1 MMKTIGSRIKNLR
14 LEHNLSIQQLA
25 EIVGKSKGNIS
36 GYENDKFEPS
46 AQTIIAIAE
55 YFSVSTDWILK
66 GEKFQNQNSSSI
78 KKSSFSENSIPSLSK
93 ESKKDLEKF
102 ISFLQYKEE
111 QEIAKKQAENIK
123 ETSPNYPTNTI
134 PISEHIKEETRLDI
148 NEEDQEPKKELRILG
163 YTAAGEPID
172 MPDDIYGLGDV
183 IKVPADIKADFA
195 LTVKG
200 DSMEPRI
207 LNGSLVYVKMQDTV
221 DNGQIAIVSINN
233 TVTCK
238 KFKKTKNAI
247 RLESINPS
255 YAPIII
261 DNEDIDFKII
271 GKVIDQ
277 K

>member
-1 MMKTIGSRIKNLR
+1 M
-14 LEHNLSIQQLA
+14 
-25 EIVGKSKGNIS
+25 NIS
-36 GYENDKFEPS
+36 ERIFYLLSRDNKTASELGEYIGVKPS
-46 AQTIIAIAE
+46 SINGWKKGSYPSSKYIEKIAE
-55 YFSVSTDWILK
+55 FFKVSISYLISGHEETTLGIP
-66 GEKFQNQNSSSI
+66 NQSKVDVFYSLN
-78 KKSSFSENSIPSLSK
+78 KSNLDK
-93 ESKKDLEKF
+93 A
-102 ISFLQYKEE
+102 ISYAEFLQYKEDKE
-111 QEIAKKQAENIK
+111 KVDLHLVAEKN
-123 ETSPNYPTNTI
+123 TSYSPSIPTNTI
-134 PISEHIKEETRLDI
+134 SISEHIKEETRLDI

>member
-1 MMKTIGSRIKNLR
+1 MKTIGSRIKNLR

-25 EIVGKSKGNIS
+25 EIVGKSKGNII

-66 GEKFQNQNSSSI
+66 GEKFQNQNSSSP
-78 KKSSFSENSIPSLSK
+78 KKLSLSENSIPSLSK

-111 QEIAKKQAENIK
+111 QEIAKKQTENIK

-134 PISEHIKEETRLDI
+134 PISKYIKEETRLDI
-148 NEEDQEPKKELRILG
+148 NEEDQEPNKELRILG
-163 YTAAGEPID
+163 YTAAGEPIE

-183 IKVPADIKADFA
+183 IKVPADTKADFA

-207 LNGSLVYVKMQDTV
+207 PNGSLVYVKKQDTV

-238 KFKKTKNAI
+238 IFKQKNDVI
-247 RLESINPS
+247 YLHSVNTT
-255 YAPIII
+255 YDPIII

>member
-1 MMKTIGSRIKNLR
+1 MKNIEISTVTSTIIDICKKN
-14 LEHNLSIQQLA
+14 
-25 EIVGKSKGNIS
+25 NIS
-36 GYENDKFEPS
+36 GVELGKILNLKKSPLTDWKNGVSKPTLEHIIIICNHFSISPNEIFNYHFADFTQNLSNENKAEL
-46 AQTIIAIAE
+46 QNYAE
-55 YFSVSTDWILK
+55 Y
-66 GEKFQNQNSSSI
+66 
-78 KKSSFSENSIPSLSK
+78 
-93 ESKKDLEKF
+93 
-102 ISFLQYKEE
+102 LQYKEE

-183 IKVPADIKADFA
+183 IKVPTDTKADFA
-195 LTVKG
+195 LKVKG

-207 LNGSLVYVKMQDTV
+207 PNGSLVYVKKQDTV

-238 KFKKTKNAI
+238 IFKQKNDVI
-247 RLESINPS
+247 YLQSVNTT
-255 YAPIII
+255 YDPIII
-261 DNEDIDFKII
+261 DNAAIDFQII

-277 K
+277 R

>member
-1 MMKTIGSRIKNLR
+1 MKIIERVFML
-14 LEHNLSIQQLA
+14 LEEKGKKAADLA
-25 EIVGKSKGNIS
+25 RFLNIS
-36 GYENDKFEPS
+36 TSVTSTWKTRGTNPPSEYIAQICEFLDVPIDFLITGKTQKNNNAIPIFEKLSPT
-46 AQTIIAIAE
+46 AQIEIEQYAQYLLYKNE
-55 YFSVSTDWILK
+55 
-66 GEKFQNQNSSSI
+66 
-78 KKSSFSENSIPSLSK
+78 
-93 ESKKDLEKF
+93 
-102 ISFLQYKEE
+102 FLQYKEE
-111 QEIAKKQAENIK
+111 KEKSHLHMVAEKQAPY
-123 ETSPNYPTNTI
+123 SPDKNRS
-134 PISEHIKEETRLDI
+134 PIIIGHIKEETDSVK
-148 NEEDQEPKKELRILG
+148 EKELHILG

-183 IKVPADIKADFA
+183 IKVPANTKADFA

-238 KFKKTKNAI
+238 KFKKMKNAI
-247 RLESINPS
+247 RLESINAS

-271 GKVIDQ
+271 GKVINP

>member
-102 ISFLQYKEE
+102 ISFLQYKE
-111 QEIAKKQAENIK
+111 QEIAKKQAENTK

-163 YTAAGEPID
+163 YTAAGDPID

-183 IKVPADIKADFA
+183 IKVPTDTKADFA
-195 LTVKG
+195 LKVKG

-207 LNGSLVYVKMQDTV
+207 PNGSLVYVKKQDTV

-238 KFKKTKNAI
+238 IFKQNNDIIYLQSVNTT
-247 RLESINPS
+247 
-255 YAPIII
+255 YDPIII
-261 DNEDIDFKII
+261 DNAAIDFKII

>member
-1 MMKTIGSRIKNLR
+1 MKNIEISTVTSTIIDICKKN
-14 LEHNLSIQQLA
+14 
-25 EIVGKSKGNIS
+25 NIS
-36 GYENDKFEPS
+36 GVELGKILNLKKSPLTDWKNGVSKPTLEHIIIICNHFSISPNEIFNYHFADFTQNLSNENKAEL
-46 AQTIIAIAE
+46 QNYAE
-55 YFSVSTDWILK
+55 Y
-66 GEKFQNQNSSSI
+66 
-78 KKSSFSENSIPSLSK
+78 
-93 ESKKDLEKF
+93 
-102 ISFLQYKEE
+102 LQYKEE

-123 ETSPNYPTNTI
+123 ETSPKYPTNTI

-163 YTAAGEPID
+163 YTAAGEPIE

-183 IKVPADIKADFA
+183 IKVPDSLDADYA
-195 LTVKG
+195 LSVKG
-200 DSMEPRI
+200 NSMEPRI
-207 LNGSLVYVKMQDTV
+207 PNGSLVYVKQQDTV

-247 RLESINPS
+247 RLESINAS

>member
-66 GEKFQNQNSSSI
+66 GEKFQNQNSSSP
-78 KKSSFSENSIPSLSK
+78 KKSSLSENSIPSLSK

-111 QEIAKKQAENIK
+111 KEKAHLHLVAEEDVPYSTTKNIVPIGHIKK
-123 ETSPNYPTNTI
+123 ETDSA
-134 PISEHIKEETRLDI
+134 KE
-148 NEEDQEPKKELRILG
+148 KELHILG

-172 MPDDIYGLGDV
+172 MPDDTYGLEDV
-183 IKVPADIKADFA
+183 IKVPADTKADFA

-207 LNGSLVYVKMQDTV
+207 PNESVVYVKKQDTV
-221 DNGQIAIVSINN
+221 DNEQIAIVSINN

>member
-1 MMKTIGSRIKNLR
+1 MKTIGSRIKNLR

-102 ISFLQYKEE
+102 ISFLQYKE

-134 PISEHIKEETRLDI
+134 SISEHIKEETRLDI

-207 LNGSLVYVKMQDTV
+207 PNESVVYVKKQDTV

-238 KFKKTKNAI
+238 IFKQKNDI
-247 RLESINPS
+247 IYLHSINPN
-255 YAPIII
+255 YNPIVI

-271 GKVIDQ
+271 GKVINP

>member
-1 MMKTIGSRIKNLR
+1 MKNIEISTVTSTIIEICKKN
-14 LEHNLSIQQLA
+14 
-25 EIVGKSKGNIS
+25 NIS
-36 GYENDKFEPS
+36 GVELGKILNLKKSPLTDWKNGVSKPTLEHIIIICNHFSISPNEIFNYHLADFTQNLSNENKAEL
-46 AQTIIAIAE
+46 QNYAE
-55 YFSVSTDWILK
+55 Y
-66 GEKFQNQNSSSI
+66 
-78 KKSSFSENSIPSLSK
+78 
-93 ESKKDLEKF
+93 
-102 ISFLQYKEE
+102 LQYKEE
-111 QEIAKKQAENIK
+111 QELAKKQAENIK

-172 MPDDIYGLGDV
+172 MPDDTYGLEDV
-183 IKVPADIKADFA
+183 IKVPDSLDADYA
-195 LTVKG
+195 LSVKG
-200 DSMEPRI
+200 NSMEPRI
-207 LNGSLVYVKMQDTV
+207 PNGSLVYVKQQDTV

-255 YAPIII
+255 YTPIII

>member
-102 ISFLQYKEE
+102 ISFLQYKE

-134 PISEHIKEETRLDI
+134 SISEHIKEETRLDI

-207 LNGSLVYVKMQDTV
+207 PNESVVYVKKQDTV

-238 KFKKTKNAI
+238 IFKQKNDI
-247 RLESINPS
+247 IYLHSINPN
-255 YAPIII
+255 YNPIVI

-271 GKVIDQ
+271 GKVINP

>member
-1 MMKTIGSRIKNLR
+1 MKTIGSRIKNLR

-102 ISFLQYKEE
+102 ISFLQYKE

-134 PISEHIKEETRLDI
+134 SISEHIKEETRLDI

-207 LNGSLVYVKMQDTV
+207 PNESVVYVKKQDTV

-238 KFKKTKNAI
+238 IFKQKNDI
-247 RLESINPS
+247 IYLHSINPN
-255 YAPIII
+255 YNPIVI

>member
-1 MMKTIGSRIKNLR
+1 MKTIGSRIKNLR

-102 ISFLQYKEE
+102 ISFLQYKE

-207 LNGSLVYVKMQDTV
+207 PNESVVYVKKQDTV

-238 KFKKTKNAI
+238 IFKQKNDI
-247 RLESINPS
+247 IYLHSINPN
-255 YAPIII
+255 YNPIVI

-271 GKVIDQ
+271 GKVINP

>member
-14 LEHNLSIQQLA
+14 LKHNLSIQQLA

-66 GEKFQNQNSSSI
+66 GEKFQNQNSSSP
-78 KKSSFSENSIPSLSK
+78 KKSSLSENSIPSLSK

-123 ETSPNYPTNTI
+123 ETSPNYPANTI
-134 PISEHIKEETRLDI
+134 PISEYIKEETRLDI
-148 NEEDQEPKKELRILG
+148 NEEDQEPNKELRILG
-163 YTAAGEPID
+163 YTAAGEPIE

-183 IKVPADIKADFA
+183 IKVPADTKADFA
-195 LTVKG
+195 LKVKG

-207 LNGSLVYVKMQDTV
+207 PNGSLVYVKKQDTV

-238 KFKKTKNAI
+238 IFKQKNDVI
-247 RLESINPS
+247 YLQSVNTT
-255 YAPIII
+255 YDPIII

>member
-1 MMKTIGSRIKNLR
+1 MKTIGSRIKNLR

-66 GEKFQNQNSSSI
+66 GEKFQNQNSSSP
-78 KKSSFSENSIPSLSK
+78 KKLSLSENSIPSLSK

-111 QEIAKKQAENIK
+111 QEIAKKQTENIK

-134 PISEHIKEETRLDI
+134 PISKYIKEETRLDI
-148 NEEDQEPKKELRILG
+148 NEEDQEPNKELRILG
-163 YTAAGEPID
+163 YTAAGEPIE

-183 IKVPADIKADFA
+183 IKVPADTKADFA
-195 LTVKG
+195 LKVKG

-207 LNGSLVYVKMQDTV
+207 PNGSLVYVKKQDTV

-238 KFKKTKNAI
+238 IFKQKNDVI
-247 RLESINPS
+247 YLQSVNTT
-255 YAPIII
+255 YDPIII

>member
-1 MMKTIGSRIKNLR
+1 MEDKVLQRLLSRIKERGLNEKETLIACEINTNFFVDWKKKTKEGKNMYPAYDKIVKIATF
-14 LEHNLSIQQLA
+14 LNLSLDYVLLGKETQQD
-25 EIVGKSKGNIS
+25 IS
-36 GYENDKFEPS
+36 Y
-46 AQTIIAIAE
+46 
-55 YFSVSTDWILK
+55 
-66 GEKFQNQNSSSI
+66 SSNA
-78 KKSSFSENSIPSLSK
+78 SSLTK

-111 QEIAKKQAENIK
+111 KEKAHLHLVAEEDVPYSTTKNIV
-123 ETSPNYPTNTI
+123 
-134 PISEHIKEETRLDI
+134 PIGHIKEETDSAK
-148 NEEDQEPKKELRILG
+148 EKELHILG

-172 MPDDIYGLGDV
+172 MPDDTYGLEDV
-183 IKVPADIKADFA
+183 IKVPADNKADFA

-207 LNGSLVYVKMQDTV
+207 PNESVVYVKKQDTV

-238 KFKKTKNAI
+238 IFKQKNDI
-247 RLESINPS
+247 IYLHSINPN
-255 YAPIII
+255 YDPIII

-271 GKVIDQ
+271 GKVINP